1 MRFKVLTPFPCAAD
15 GIHTVDLAEGSE
27 VELTDAGTIDGLVA
41 AGMIEAIEDV
51 APEAEPEPEPAP
63 PAKKSG
69 KSRG

>member
-1 MRFKVLTPFPCAAD
+1 MRFKVLTPLACAPD

-51 APEAEPEPEPAP
+51 APEAEPEPAP

-69 KSRG
+69 KAKG